1 MNLIAL
7 DHFLMTLSEKEEK
20 YKNGEHFDLWTNLNK
35 TIIDGREVFHMS
47 VKDTSLYTPSLPWSL
62 NQQEFQINTF
72 PLFVK
77 RNSRFNP
84 VPEHTHS
91 HLELNYVY
99 AGTCPQTINGK
110 PVTLKKH
117 QVLLIDTGCPHS
129 IKSLGEEDVM
139 ISVLIEKA
147 FLYSHMFSQFSK
159 DSIVSRFFI
168 QAMDEKTS
176 HDHYLLF
183 HSENNRRIPLFFQEF
198 FCEFFD
204 PSINSTDI
212 LTHLFYLIIAELINV
227 YENDMVKEEGFA
239 AASQIAP
246 IIRYMERNFLTCTLD
261 SLSEI
266 FHLSPNYISTLLKRY
281 TKHNFIQLSQS
292 FKLDYAAKLLKNSDL
307 SVTDIANQ
315 SGYENVSFFYKKFT
329 AKFGCSPKE
338 YRNRKITF

>member
-1 MNLIAL
+1 MNLTAL
-7 DHFLMTLSEKEEK
+7 DHFLKTLSPKEEL
-20 YKNGEHFDLWTNLNK
+20 YKKGERFELWNSLEK
-35 TIIDGREVFHMS
+35 TRIDGREILLMS
-47 VKDTSLYTPSLPWSL
+47 KQDKNSIVPSLPWSL
-62 NQQEFQINTF
+62 DQREFQVNTF

-84 VPEHTHS
+84 VPEHIHS
-91 HLELNYVY
+91 YLELNYVY
-99 AGTCPQTINGK
+99 SGTCPQTVDDK
-110 PVTLKKH
+110 PVTLRKN

-129 IKSLGEEDVM
+129 VEGLGENDVM
-139 ISVLIEKA
+139 ISVLIEKS

-183 HSENNRRIPLFFQEF
+183 HSENNRRISLFFQEF
-198 FCEFFD
+198 FWEFFD
-204 PSINSTDI
+204 PSINSGDI
-212 LTHLFYLIIAELINV
+212 LTHLFYLIMAELINV

-239 AASQIAP
+239 TVSQIAP
-246 IIRYMERNFLTCTLD
+246 IIRYMERNFLTCTLE

-292 FKLDYAAKLLKNSDL
+292 LKLDYAAGLLKNSDL
-307 SVTDIANQ
+307 SVTDVANQ
-315 SGYENVSFFYKKFT
+315 SGYENVTFFYKKFT

-338 YRNRKITF
+338 YRKRLSH